1 LDFANKCRGVP
12 LAAQA
17 LGYILNT
24 EDLVGW
30 SEMNKNNIW
39 NNESTEVHPCLR
51 LSYERMLPIL
61 RLCFS
66 YCAIFPKGHNI
77 NEDDLIYQ
85 WISLDFIERPSVGN
99 KYIKQLLGMSFLQY
113 SKPPSVSY
121 YITSRCVFPCFDY

>member
-1 LDFANKCRGVP
+1 
-12 LAAQA
+12 
-17 LGYILNT
+17 
-24 EDLVGW
+24 
-30 SEMNKNNIW
+30 MNKNNIW